1 LKKTNLIIICILI
14 CSLALVSFANAAPQ
28 NNPKDTVQWL
38 GHSATLITTEKGIKI
53 LVDPWITD
61 NPMYPKTIVAKDSIK
76 PDIILVTHNHFDHM
90 GTDIPDFVKKNTN
103 CTVIV
108 QNDVVPALKEMGIPD
123 TNIVTYAMGINFG
136 GQTEVK
142 GIKITMTEA
151 VHCPSA
157 AGYIIELEDGTTI
170 YHAGDTGI
178 FAGMELIGTLYDID
192 LALLPTGSTFV
203 MNPYQAAHSLNLLT
217 PKKVIPI
224 HYATFPVLVQD
235 TSEFVKLSQ
244 AIAPD
249 VKIEALKPG
258 GILALED
265 KI

>member
-1 LKKTNLIIICILI
+1 LKKANLIIICILI
-14 CSLALVSFANAAPQ
+14 LTLALVSFANAAPQ

-38 GHSATLITTEKGIKI
+38 GHSATLITTEKGVKI
-53 LVDPWITD
+53 LVDPWITG
-61 NPMYPKTIVAKDSIK
+61 NPMFPNTIAKDSIK
-76 PDIILVTHNHFDHM
+76 PDMILVTHNHFDHM
-90 GTDIPDFVKKNTN
+90 GTDIPDFVKKNPN
-103 CTVIV
+103 CIVVV
-108 QNDVVPALKEMGIPD
+108 QNDVVQALKDMKIPE
-123 TNIVTYAMGINFG
+123 TNIVTYAMGLNFG
-136 GQTEVK
+136 GQTEIK

-151 VHCPSA
+151 VHNPGA

-178 FAGMELIGTLYDID
+178 FAGMELLGTLYDID
-192 LALLPTGSTFV
+192 LALIPTGSTFV
-203 MNPYQAAHSLNLLT
+203 MNPYQAANSLKLLT

-235 TSEFVKLSQ
+235 TSEFVKLST

-258 GILALED
+258 GILAL
-265 KI
+265 